1 LGSLLNNCFK
11 VEEILDEMAFQQL
24 LYEQIPITE
33 KMGFEVIEFKPSSV
47 KIIAKL
53 EPNLNHKCTAFG
65 GSINS
70 LMTMCGWAAVFVN
83 IKEFDPNSHIVIQRS
98 NIEYFS
104 PIDMDFIA
112 ECKIEK
118 QEVIEKLLITY
129 KKFNRARIKLNV
141 LCREGDK
148 VLSKFEG
155 QYVVFR

>member
-1 LGSLLNNCFK
+1 M
-11 VEEILDEMAFQQL
+11 DELAFQQL

-47 KIIAKL
+47 KILAKL

-83 IKEFDPNSHIVIQRS
+83 IKEFDSNSHIVIQRS

-104 PIDMDFIA
+104 PINMDFIA

-141 LCREGDK
+141 FCREDNK